1 VLDFTP
7 HQETHLY
14 NQSCCQTAS
23 ARQPYPS
30 CLRSAALSPKV
41 GLCFT
46 SQHQYGLQEVPS
58 AYQMG
63 ERNLISSQTFYQHS
77 LKRMQLF
84 RHYACFI
91 LAWCRETTWLLFHGD
106 RGRIR
111 DDVGE
116 LPHKIRDGKKGA
128 ASHPLLLPL
137 GSTDAGFLVL
147 QRQPMGH
154 WADAECSDAG
164 SPTNPFL
171 GLVLSL
177 TLPHSSQR
185 FHRSQ

>member
-1 VLDFTP
+1 
-7 HQETHLY
+7 
-14 NQSCCQTAS
+14 
-23 ARQPYPS
+23 
-30 CLRSAALSPKV
+30 
-41 GLCFT
+41 
-46 SQHQYGLQEVPS
+46 
-58 AYQMG
+58 MG

-84 RHYACFI
+84 RHDACFI

-171 GLVLSL
+171 GLVLRL

-185 FHRSQ
+185 FGPTSNSAFLEITLGMGKTDCASCHDVSVKCHPLSSLNDNVLPHLESY